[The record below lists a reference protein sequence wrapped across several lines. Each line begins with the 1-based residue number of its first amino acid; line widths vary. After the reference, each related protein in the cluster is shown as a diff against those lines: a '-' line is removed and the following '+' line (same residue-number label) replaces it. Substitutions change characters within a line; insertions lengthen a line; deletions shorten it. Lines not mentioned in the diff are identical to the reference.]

1 MMLKQIGIIDYGA
14 GACND
19 VMNQEN
25 LGAETNPSAGKVK
38 GERQMTL
45 LPEFFCPSD
54 RDVICGRG
62 CRVFVH
68 SGNEHF
74 RNTVI
79 AGRLVQ
85 YSNAT
90 SKIAKSNILYDVVA
104 QVRSNSP
111 TGGFVKTK
119 KDGRWYEVGD
129 FLSREKVS
137 QAFRDALHGQYKSS
151 NEYKKQRRLASTS
164 QNDAVLVLL
173 STLQDEVS
181 PPKRRCVA
189 SDGRLDQSHKQ
200 NKASKAV
207 NRAQSAI
214 YLSTRSSEFEDPS
227 SLAALAKSSIMG
239 LLTVL
244 DGQAHGEGDPFEPT
258 PIGMAV

>member
-1 MMLKQIGIIDYGA
+1 MTLQQIAMIDFGSGA
-14 GACND
+14 YIGNG
-19 VMNQEN
+19 MNHQQGL
-25 LGAETNPSAGKVK
+25 LGAETNSSAGKAH
-38 GERQMTL
+38 GDEMTL
-45 LPEFFCPSD
+45 LPQSFCPSEGD
-54 RDVICGRG
+54 IIIGRG
-62 CRVFVH
+62 RGVFKH

-79 AGRLVQ
+79 SGRLEE
-85 YSNAT
+85 YSNAKT
-90 SKIAKSNILYDVVA
+90 KLEKSYILYDVVA

-111 TGGFVKTK
+111 QGGFVKRDK
-119 KDGRWYEVGD
+119 KDSRWYEVGD

-151 NEYKKQRRLASTS
+151 NENKKQRRLASTS
-164 QNDAVLVLL
+164 QNDGVLL

-181 PPKRRCVA
+181 PKRRCVA